1 VITGFTLDLLVIL
14 AGFFGMVWLLT
25 GLFGGHVPIV
35 PYAEAFAADEDIH
48 PTAPDTRAPFIPMPS
63 HLKSHEEMIAWM
75 TTELPRL
82 TEEAAS
88 KPHGR

>member
-1 VITGFTLDLLVIL
+1 MLTGFTLDVLVIL

-25 GLFGGHVPIV
+25 GLFGGRAPIV
-35 PYAEAFAADEDIH
+35 PYAEAFTPDGDVHPAAADDE
-48 PTAPDTRAPFIPMPS
+48 APFIPMPS
-63 HLKSHEEMIAWM
+63 HLKSHEEMVDWM

-82 TEEAAS
+82 TEEAAG